1 MSTNNDN
8 DTRQLLQEAVLEIKK
23 YVDDSLRTN
32 FEDFKQYT
40 DATVSQQTS
49 ELRSDIQEMRSD
61 IQEMRGDINRLDK
74 KIDDLSDAVAEA
86 IDTSNDETQT
96 QLDNHE
102 TRILKLEQNAV

>member
-49 ELRSDIQEMRSD
+49 ELRSDIQEMR
-61 IQEMRGDINRLDK
+61 GDINRLDK

-102 TRILKLEQNAV
+102 TRILKLEQNAA